1 MLNMAIVLRPFGAI
15 IKLPL
20 FLNVPNMGI
29 FLKIKNFTARRAK
42 LLAPLMEWSDLF
54 RSLGDKLAPLAG
66 DSEKIFL
73 SIGSCLQDFTVRA
86 RELSEMSVSAARLTS
101 GGEIGDD
108 INRLRE
114 QLDTII
120 RYLDSSEKESGCGM
134 KKLQYILEIIE
145 GFDVVCNGFTQIA
158 DTLQFLSVS
167 TRVESARLGRNAIG
181 FNLLSDDVKKLA
193 ALINTK
199 SVNILKHSKSL
210 SILVKNAI
218 SRTQELL
225 KLQRGSA
232 VNMLRDAQLSLESL
246 TGLNEKS
253 SETSHQI
260 AMRSS
265 GIYKNIGEVVTSMQ
279 FHDITRQEMEHV
291 AKALE
296 HLREK
301 LEGVNQ
307 NNNGV
312 SLVETRCL
320 ASLPPMPCVS
330 PSPNGSGVAD
340 GKQEDFIARIGNVCG
355 TQSSQLLHTKDE
367 LVGAVDCVIKN
378 LLGISENVRDI
389 VGETQALS
397 GSTNQS
403 GAPLLSQIEKGIMS
417 VIKSLRENVESGKEI
432 STSVNIAVHG
442 MSEFVKEIEDISV
455 EIKLIAFNAQV
466 KAKRTG
472 AEGNTLGVL
481 AEGIQGLA
489 VDAGRH
495 TTSVLEKL
503 KTITDEAKIFH
514 GGRDSSSNPNGIETI
529 GMVNT
534 LEGLAGDLHRTN
546 ADFTALLVEIAEGGQ
561 ALGEDIEA
569 LAYQTVF
576 HKEMG
581 ETLDG
586 IATELIGIAAHVEK
600 LVPSSSRE
608 PRGQEETAAGRIV
621 AVGNGNGSLPG
632 NSTFSHL
639 DVSKQ
644 AEVEGNNVELF

>member
-1 MLNMAIVLRPFGAI
+1 MR
-15 IKLPL
+15 
-20 FLNVPNMGI
+20 I
-29 FLKIKNFTARRAK
+29 FLKIKKFTARRAK
-42 LLAPLMEWSDLF
+42 LLAPLREWSDLF
-54 RSLGDKLAPLAG
+54 RSLVDKLAPLAG

-86 RELSEMSVSAARLTS
+86 RELSEMSASAARLTS
-101 GGEIGDD
+101 GGEIGADVD
-108 INRLRE
+108 RLRE
-114 QLDTII
+114 QLDTMI

-193 ALINTK
+193 SLINTK

-210 SILVKNAI
+210 SILVRNAL

-225 KLQRGSA
+225 KLQQGSA
-232 VNMLRDAQLSLESL
+232 VNMLRDAQSSLESL

-253 SETSHQI
+253 SEASHQI

-296 HLREK
+296 HLGEK
-301 LEGVNQ
+301 PDGCAFRRPS
-307 NNNGV
+307 GS
-312 SLVETRCL
+312 SLQ
-320 ASLPPMPCVS
+320 
-330 PSPNGSGVAD
+330 SPNAD
-340 GKQEDFIARIGNVCG
+340 GKQEDFIARIGDVCDV
-355 TQSSQLLHTKDE
+355 QSTQLLHTKDE

-403 GAPLLSQIEKGIMS
+403 GAPLLSQIEKGVMS
-417 VIKSLRENVESGKEI
+417 VIKSLRENAESGKEI
-432 STSVNIAVHG
+432 STSVSIAVHG

-514 GGRDSSSNPNGIETI
+514 GGSDASSNPNGIETI

-546 ADFTALLVEIAEGGQ
+546 ADFTALLVKIAEGGQ
-561 ALGEDIEA
+561 TLGDDIEA
-569 LAYQTVF
+569 LAHQIVF

-586 IATELIGIAAHVEK
+586 IATELIGIAAHGEK

-608 PRGQEETAAGRIV
+608 RRSREETAAGRIV
-621 AVGNGNGSLPG
+621 AVGNGNGSPPG
-632 NSTFSHL
+632 DIAFAHPDL
-639 DVSKQ
+639 SKQ
-644 AEVEGNNVELF
+644 AEFGGNNVELF

>member
-1 MLNMAIVLRPFGAI
+1 MCINLRVLPWAIVLRPFGAI

-20 FLNVPNMGI
+20 FLNVLNMEI
-29 FLKIKNFTARRAK
+29 FLKIKKFTARRAK
-42 LLAPLMEWSDLF
+42 LLAPLREWNDLF
-54 RSLGDKLAPLAG
+54 RSTVDRLTPLAG

-86 RELSEMSVSAARLTS
+86 RELSEMSASAARLTS
-101 GGEIGDD
+101 GGEIGAA

-114 QLDTII
+114 QLDTMI

-134 KKLQYILEIIE
+134 KKLQYLLGIIE

-167 TRVESARLGRNAIG
+167 TQVESARLGRSAIG
-181 FNLLSDDVKKLA
+181 FNILSDDVKKLA

-210 SILVKNAI
+210 SILVSNAL

-232 VNMLRDAQLSLESL
+232 VNMLRDARLSLESL
-246 TGLNEKS
+246 TNLNEKS
-253 SETSHQI
+253 SETLHQI
-260 AMRSS
+260 ATQTT
-265 GIYKNIGEVVTSMQ
+265 GIYKNIGAVVTSMQ

-296 HLREK
+296 QIREK
-301 LEGVNQ
+301 LEEA
-307 NNNGV
+307 NNGM
-312 SLVETRCL
+312 SLGRD
-320 ASLPPMPCVS
+320 AMHCVS
-330 PSPNGSGVAD
+330 TPPNDVGVAD
-340 GKQEDFIARIGNVCG
+340 GRQEDFIARIGDVCT
-355 TQSSQLLHTKDE
+355 TQSSQLLHTKEE

-378 LLGISENVRDI
+378 LLGISENVKDI

-403 GAPLLSQIEKGIMS
+403 GAPLLSQVEKGIIS
-417 VIKSLRENVESGKEI
+417 VIQSLREDAERDKEI
-432 STSVNIAVHG
+432 SASVSGAVHS

-472 AEGNTLGVL
+472 GEGKTLGVL

-489 VDAGRH
+489 ADAGRH
-495 TTSVLEKL
+495 TTSVLEKI
-503 KTITDEAKIFH
+503 KTITDEARIFRD
-514 GGRDSSSNPNGIETI
+514 GGDSSSNPNGIETI

-534 LEGLAGDLHRTN
+534 LEGLAASLHHVN
-546 ADFTALLVEIAEGGQ
+546 AGFTALLCKIAEGGQ
-561 ALGEDIEA
+561 TLGEDIEA
-569 LAYQTVF
+569 LAHRTVF
-576 HKEMG
+576 HHEMG

-586 IATELIGIAAHVEK
+586 IATELIGVAAHGEK
-600 LVPSSSRE
+600 LVPSSGRGR
-608 PRGQEETAAGRIV
+608 RGQEETADNRLV
-621 AVGNGNGSLPG
+621 EVGNGNGSLPG
-632 NSTFSHL
+632 NSAFLHPDLT
-639 DVSKQ
+639 KQ

>member
-1 MLNMAIVLRPFGAI
+1 
-15 IKLPL
+15 
-20 FLNVPNMGI
+20 MGI
-29 FLKIKNFTARRAK
+29 FLKIKEVTTKRAK
-42 LLAPLMEWSDLF
+42 LLAPLREWSNLF
-54 RSLGDKLAPLAG
+54 RSLVDKLTPLAS

-86 RELSEMSVSAARLTS
+86 REFSEMSASIARLTS
-101 GGEIGDD
+101 GGEIGAG

-114 QLDTII
+114 QLDTMI

-158 DTLQFLSVS
+158 NTLQFLSIS
-167 TRVESARLGRNAIG
+167 TQIESARLGRKAIG
-181 FNLLSDDVKKLA
+181 FNILSDDVKKLA

-199 SVNILKHSKSL
+199 SVNILNHSKSL

-218 SRTQELL
+218 SRTQVLL
-225 KLQRGSA
+225 NLQRGSA
-232 VNMLRDAQLSLESL
+232 VNILRDARSSLESL

-260 AMRSS
+260 AKRSS

-307 NNNGV
+307 NNNGKSLCRDAVPGV
-312 SLVETRCL
+312 SAPPGGNGTPDGCAFRRPSGSSLQSPDGNGTPDGRQRNLVGWLGDICT
-320 ASLPPMPCVS
+320 
-330 PSPNGSGVAD
+330 
-340 GKQEDFIARIGNVCG
+340 
-355 TQSSQLLHTKDE
+355 TQSTQLLHTKDG
-367 LVGAVDCVIKN
+367 LVGAVDCIIKN
-378 LLGISENVRDI
+378 LHGISENVKDI

-403 GAPLLSQIEKGIMS
+403 GAPLLSQIEKGIMA
-417 VIKSLRENVESGKEI
+417 VIQSIRENAERGKEI
-432 STSVNIAVHG
+432 STSVSIAVHG
-442 MSEFVKEIEDISV
+442 MSEFVKEIEDIGV

-472 AEGNTLGVL
+472 VEGNALGVI
-481 AEGIQGLA
+481 AEGIQELA
-489 VDAGRH
+489 GDAGRH
-495 TTSVLEKL
+495 TTVVLEKL
-503 KTITDEAKIFH
+503 KAITDEAKIFH
-514 GGRDSSSNPNGIETI
+514 GGSDSSSNPNGIETA

-546 ADFTALLVEIAEGGQ
+546 ADFTALLAKIAEGGQ
-561 ALGEDIEA
+561 TLGADIEA
-569 LAYQTVF
+569 LAHQIVF

-586 IATELIGIAAHVEK
+586 IATELIGIAAHGEK
-600 LVPSSSRE
+600 LVPSLSRE
-608 PRGQEETAAGRIV
+608 RHGQKETAAVRQ
-621 AVGNGNGSLPG
+621 AEVGNGNASQPVD
-632 NSTFSHL
+632 SAFSHFDL
-639 DVSKQ
+639 PKH
-644 AEVEGNNVELF
+644 VECGGNNVELF

>member
-1 MLNMAIVLRPFGAI
+1 ME
-15 IKLPL
+15 
-20 FLNVPNMGI
+20 I
-29 FLKIKNFTARRAK
+29 FLKIKKFTARRAK
-42 LLAPLMEWSDLF
+42 LLAPLREWSDLF
-54 RSLGDKLAPLAG
+54 RSLVDKLTPLAG

-86 RELSEMSVSAARLTS
+86 RELSEMSASAARLTS
-101 GGEIGDD
+101 GGEIGAD

-114 QLDTII
+114 QLDTMI
-120 RYLDSSEKESGCGM
+120 RYLDSSEKESGSGM
-134 KKLQYILEIIE
+134 KKLQYILGIIE
-145 GFDVVCNGFTQIA
+145 GFDVVCNGFTRIA

-167 TRVESARLGRNAIG
+167 TQVESARLGTECKIG
-181 FNLLSDDVKKLA
+181 FDILSDDVKRLA

-210 SILVKNAI
+210 SILVRNAI

-225 KLQRGSA
+225 NLQRGSA
-232 VNMLRDAQLSLESL
+232 MNMMRDAQSSLESL

-301 LEGVNQ
+301 LEGVN
-307 NNNGV
+307 GM
-312 SLVETRCL
+312 SLCRD
-320 ASLPPMPCVS
+320 AMPCVS
-330 PSPNGSGVAD
+330 TSPGGNDTPD
-340 GKQEDFIARIGNVCG
+340 GQQRNLVGWLGDVCT
-355 TQSSQLLHTKDE
+355 TQSSQLLHTKEE

-378 LLGISENVRDI
+378 LLGISENVKDI

-403 GAPLLSQIEKGIMS
+403 GAPLLSQIEKGIVS
-417 VIKSLRENVESGKEI
+417 VIKSIRENAERGKEI
-432 STSVNIAVHG
+432 STSVTIAVHG

-472 AEGNTLGVL
+472 ADGNTLGVL

-503 KTITDEAKIFH
+503 KTITDEAKILH
-514 GGRDSSSNPNGIETI
+514 GGSDSSSNPDGIETT

-546 ADFTALLVEIAEGGQ
+546 ADFTALLVKIAEGGQ
-561 ALGEDIEA
+561 TLGEDIEA
-569 LAYQTVF
+569 LAHQTVF

-586 IATELIGIAAHVEK
+586 IATELIGIAAHGEK

-608 PRGQEETAAGRIV
+608 RRGQEETADDRLV
-621 AVGNGNGSLPG
+621 EVGNGNGSLPG
-632 NSTFSHL
+632 DSTFSHL

>member
-1 MLNMAIVLRPFGAI
+1 ME
-15 IKLPL
+15 
-20 FLNVPNMGI
+20 I
-29 FLKIKNFTARRAK
+29 FLKIKKFTARRAK
-42 LLAPLMEWSDLF
+42 LLAPFREWSNLF
-54 RSLGDKLAPLAG
+54 RSLVDKFTPLAG

-73 SIGSCLQDFTVRA
+73 SIGSCLQDFTARA
-86 RELSEMSVSAARLTS
+86 RELSETSASAARLTS
-101 GGEIGDD
+101 GGEIGAD
-108 INRLRE
+108 INRLHE
-114 QLDTII
+114 QLDTMI
-120 RYLDSSEKESGCGM
+120 RYLDSSEKESGCSM
-134 KKLQYILEIIE
+134 KKLQYILGIIE

-167 TRVESARLGRNAIG
+167 TQVESARLGQNAVG
-181 FNLLSDDVKKLA
+181 FNILSDDVKKLA
-193 ALINTK
+193 SLINTK
-199 SVNILKHSKSL
+199 SVTILKHSKSL
-210 SILVKNAI
+210 SVLVRNAL

-232 VNMLRDAQLSLESL
+232 VNMLRDAQSSLELL

-265 GIYKNIGEVVTSMQ
+265 GICKNIGEVVTSMQ

-301 LEGVNQ
+301 LEEVN
-307 NNNGV
+307 GMF
-312 SLVETRCL
+312 LGRD
-320 ASLPPMPCVS
+320 AMPCVS
-330 PSPNGSGVAD
+330 TSPGGNGTPDGRQMNLAGWLGGVCD
-340 GKQEDFIARIGNVCG
+340 V
-355 TQSSQLLHTKDE
+355 QSSQLLRTREE

-378 LLGISENVRDI
+378 LLGISENVKDI

-403 GAPLLSQIEKGIMS
+403 GAPLLSQIEKGIIS
-417 VIKSLRENVESGKEI
+417 VIQSLRENAERGKEI
-432 STSVNIAVHG
+432 STSVSIAVHG

-466 KAKRTG
+466 KAKRAG
-472 AEGNTLGVL
+472 AEGKTLGVL

-489 VDAGRH
+489 ADAGRH

-503 KTITDEAKIFH
+503 KTITDEAKILH
-514 GGRDSSSNPNGIETI
+514 GGSDASSNPNGSETI

-546 ADFTALLVEIAEGGQ
+546 ADFTALLCKIAEGGQ
-561 ALGEDIEA
+561 TLGDDIET
-569 LAYQTVF
+569 LAHQIVF

-586 IATELIGIAAHVEK
+586 IATELIGVAAHVEK
-600 LVPSSSRE
+600 LVPSHIRE
-608 PRGQEETAAGRIV
+608 RNGREETAAVRQV
-621 AVGNGNGSLPG
+621 EVGNGNASPPG
-632 NSTFSHL
+632 DGAFSHL
-639 DVSKQ
+639 DLTKQ
-644 AEVEGNNVELF
+644 EELGGNNVELF

>member
-1 MLNMAIVLRPFGAI
+1 
-15 IKLPL
+15 
-20 FLNVPNMGI
+20 
-29 FLKIKNFTARRAK
+29 
-42 LLAPLMEWSDLF
+42 
-54 RSLGDKLAPLAG
+54 
-66 DSEKIFL
+66 EKIFL

-86 RELSEMSVSAARLTS
+86 RELSEMSASAARLTS
-101 GGEIGDD
+101 GGETGADVD
-108 INRLRE
+108 RLRE
-114 QLDTII
+114 QLDTMI
-120 RYLDSSEKESGCGM
+120 RYLDSGEKESGCSM

-210 SILVKNAI
+210 SILVRNAI
-218 SRTQELL
+218 SRTQVLL
-225 KLQRGSA
+225 NLQRGSA
-232 VNMLRDAQLSLESL
+232 VNMLRDAQSSLESL

-301 LEGVNQ
+301 LEGVN
-307 NNNGV
+307 G
-312 SLVETRCL
+312 RD
-320 ASLPPMPCVS
+320 AMPCVS
-330 PSPNGSGVAD
+330 APPGSNGTFRRPSGSSLQPPGGNGTPD
-340 GKQEDFIARIGNVCG
+340 GQQRDLVGWLGDVCT

-378 LLGISENVRDI
+378 LLGISENVKDI

-403 GAPLLSQIEKGIMS
+403 GAPLLSQIEKGVMS
-417 VIKSLRENVESGKEI
+417 VIKSLRENAERGKEI
-432 STSVNIAVHG
+432 SASVSIAVHG

-514 GGRDSSSNPNGIETI
+514 GGSDASSNPNGVETI

-546 ADFTALLVEIAEGGQ
+546 ADFTALLVKIAEGGQ
-561 ALGEDIEA
+561 TLGEDIEA
-569 LAYQTVF
+569 LA
-576 HKEMG
+576 
-581 ETLDG
+581 
-586 IATELIGIAAHVEK
+586 
-600 LVPSSSRE
+600 
-608 PRGQEETAAGRIV
+608 
-621 AVGNGNGSLPG
+621 
-632 NSTFSHL
+632 
-639 DVSKQ
+639 
-644 AEVEGNNVELF
+644 

>member
-1 MLNMAIVLRPFGAI
+1 ME
-15 IKLPL
+15 
-20 FLNVPNMGI
+20 I
-29 FLKIKNFTARRAK
+29 FLKIKKFTARRAK
-42 LLAPLMEWSDLF
+42 LLAPLREWSDLF
-54 RSLGDKLAPLAG
+54 RSLVDKLTPLAG

-86 RELSEMSVSAARLTS
+86 RELSEMSASAARLTS
-101 GGEIGDD
+101 GGEIGAD

-114 QLDTII
+114 QLDTMI
-120 RYLDSSEKESGCGM
+120 RYLDSSEKESGCSM

-199 SVNILKHSKSL
+199 SVNILNHSKSL
-210 SILVKNAI
+210 SILVRNAI

-225 KLQRGSA
+225 NLQRGSA
-232 VNMLRDAQLSLESL
+232 VNMLRDAQSSLESL

-265 GIYKNIGEVVTSMQ
+265 GICKNIGEVVTSMQ

-296 HLREK
+296 HLRGK
-301 LEGVNQ
+301 LEEVNQ
-307 NNNGV
+307 SM
-312 SLVETRCL
+312 SLVATQCL
-320 ASLPPMPCVS
+320 ASPPSPMPCVS
-330 PSPNGSGVAD
+330 PSPNGSGIVD
-340 GKQEDFIARIGNVCG
+340 GKQEDFIARVGDVCT
-355 TQSSQLLHTKDE
+355 TQSSQLLHTKEE

-378 LLGISENVRDI
+378 LLGISENVKDI

-403 GAPLLSQIEKGIMS
+403 GAPLLSQIEKGIVS
-417 VIKSLRENVESGKEI
+417 VIKSLRENAERGKEI
-432 STSVNIAVHG
+432 STSVTIAVHG
-442 MSEFVKEIEDISV
+442 MSEFVEEIEDISV

-472 AEGNTLGVL
+472 ADGNTLGVL

-514 GGRDSSSNPNGIETI
+514 GGSDASSNPDGVETT

-546 ADFTALLVEIAEGGQ
+546 ADFTALLVKIAEGGQ
-561 ALGEDIEA
+561 TLGEDIEA
-569 LAYQTVF
+569 LAHQIVF

-586 IATELIGIAAHVEK
+586 IATELIGVAAHGEK
-600 LVPSSSRE
+600 LVPSSGRE
-608 PRGQEETAAGRIV
+608 RRGQEETADVRLV
-621 AVGNGNGSLPG
+621 EVGNGNGSLPG
-632 NSTFSHL
+632 DSTFSHL